1 MTKIHNKKGLISIEE
16 YVKDR
21 MKNDDIKDIIEVCTN
36 FLEEWYKEFEDEE
49 LKELGLK
56 RKSNHK
62 RTKGIN
68 DLY

>member
-56 RKSNHK
+56 RN
-62 RTKGIN
+62 
-68 DLY
+68 